1 MSLKRILSGA
11 VALAMAFGITA
22 IPAFA
27 ADPVVDPVV
36 TIKALDATDFDGNVV
51 TELNAGD
58 VIILPVDAYSKDGQ
72 LNAAF
77 FDIYYDTDV
86 LTLGVDATTNDSTVN
101 YYVEK
106 DGRLVF
112 KPDDEYVIYGGRD
125 IIKSYNKLTQK
136 YTYDAGQFAVVK
148 IADGDVRVSWGSD
161 QANGYTLTD
170 IPEFYVCFTVNDSA
184 KLTEINESLNGAYV
198 KSLFI
203 DASAGADIKETGA
216 LNYDGSVTKLNACE
230 GAFQVSLDNDALEYW
245 VQRVYASIDGGTP
258 IALDEYVNEDGTS
271 IYSFPARVT
280 TNSANAET
288 ATVVITAD
296 ISTDEAGTTGNDTVT
311 LGQKTITLNQPTAY
325 ESVAE

>member
-11 VALAMAFGITA
+11 VALIMAFGITA
-22 IPAFA
+22 VPAFA
-27 ADPVVDPVV
+27 ADPVVTVQ
-36 TIKALDATDFDGNVV
+36 ALGATDILGNEVS
-51 TELNAGD
+51 ELNAGD
-58 VIILPVDAYSKDGQ
+58 IIIVPVDTLSTDGQ
-72 LNAAF
+72 LNTVCF
-77 FDIYYDTDV
+77 ELSYDADV
-86 LTLGVDATTNDSTVN
+86 LTLGVDATTNDDTVN
-101 YYVEK
+101 YYIEK

-112 KPDDEYVIYGGRD
+112 NPSDEYVIYGGRD

-148 IADGDVRVSWGSD
+148 MSDGVVRVTWGSD
-161 QANGYTLTD
+161 QAGGYTLTD
-170 IPEFYVCFTVNDSA
+170 VPEFYVCFTVNDST
-184 KLTEINESLNGAYV
+184 KLAEINEGLNGAYTTGLYV
-198 KSLFI
+198 IS
-203 DASAGADIKETGA
+203 SAGSDLKDTVGADYYGTV
-216 LNYDGSVTKLNACE
+216 SKLNACE
-230 GAFQVSLDNDALEYW
+230 GAFQVSLDNDALTYW